1 MKKYILLI
9 CALVLSTTAFSQSK
23 KELEAEL
30 KSTKA
35 KLDSFQF
42 LYFQQQSQYQQKI
55 VYLESVIDFFMTLF
69 RNLDGETR
77 TETLFYLQF
86 TNECALKLYCEVMR

>member
-9 CALVLSTTAFSQSK
+9 CALVLSTSAFSQSK

-55 VYLESVIDFFMTLF
+55 VYLESTGMFVF
-69 RNLDGETR
+69 
-77 TETLFYLQF
+77 QK
-86 TNECALKLYCEVMR
+86 TNHHTKPILAFQ